1 VTCQLQPHQDSVN
14 PCRAARK
21 ERVKTRRIA
30 RAPPY
35 VGFVDDLAS
44 VVTVLAVF
52 ALLIAFAR
60 AVDRL

>member
-1 VTCQLQPHQDSVN
+1 V
-14 PCRAARK
+14 
-21 ERVKTRRIA
+21 
-30 RAPPY
+30 PPY